1 MGCFN
6 LQGFYSNLPIT
17 DGEETVALLCV
28 KSKHADREA
37 PIYATDYMEVMC
49 LPIFGKYNDYGT
61 IENIQ
66 PSETTRLIEEKS
78 GMSIDK
84 FIENLASE
92 CNGKTYDELVEATE
106 EKNHYHFTEPGILK
120 FFKDTLQKKLNI
132 EEYINEKI
140 VTIDDSSELSKEI
153 KQTLLRLQ
161 KYENDRLKSVS
172 LCVIFER
179 KDVYD
184 AMIEIAKE
192 KKSDYFW
199 TTYEELS
206 QIWDKY
212 YNFCK
217 DVETKYGVKLNIITN
232 DSEDGIFNNDKLIEH
247 YTEIKE
253 LKAKHG
259 IEGNYK
265 SYSPYHFVKCGG
277 FEEYLNKLY
286 EGYEGDINIFK
297 EDYLNYSMFYAM
309 FLKLHGVFNFSPY
322 GSQQFPYLSAIKL
335 LKKEIKYLEQYVK
348 DWEEQY
354 KEDTGNDVEEEGK
367 KEEYLD

>member
-17 DGEETVALLCV
+17 CGEKTVALLCV

-49 LPIFGKYNDYGT
+49 LPIFGEYNDYGT
-61 IENIQ
+61 IEHIQ

-84 FIENLASE
+84 FIENIVCE
-92 CNGKTYDELVEATE
+92 CNGETFDELIKATKD
-106 EKNHYHFTEPGILK
+106 KNQYHYTEPGVLK
-120 FFKDTLQKKLNI
+120 FFKNTLQKKPNL
-132 EEYINEKI
+132 EEYINKKLDG
-140 VTIDDSSELSKEI
+140 IDENSDISKEL
-153 KQTLLRLQ
+153 KETLLGLQ
-161 KYENDRLKSVS
+161 KYETERLKSVS

-179 KDVYD
+179 RDVYE

-199 TTYEELS
+199 ATYEELE
-206 QIWDKY
+206 QTWDKY

-217 DVETKYGVKLNIITN
+217 DVETKYGVKLNMIGN
-232 DSEDGIFNNDKLIEH
+232 DSDDDIFNNDKLIEH

-277 FEEYLNKLY
+277 FEDYINILY
-286 EGYEGDINIFK
+286 EGYEGDMNIFK
-297 EDYLNYSMFYAM
+297 EEYLNYSMFYAM

-322 GSQQFPYLSAIKL
+322 GSQEYPYLSAIKL
-335 LKKEIKYLEQYVK
+335 KKKEVEILEKYVNDWIEYNK
-348 DWEEQY
+348 DDETLKPEEC
-354 KEDTGNDVEEEGK
+354 
-367 KEEYLD
+367 LD